1 MYLCTIYNRNKN
13 VNLMNDDQRIAKN
26 SVIRDKGIATR
37 ERHKSM
43 RCRVITAKIVEN
55 KISKEQKESLY
66 GQFRE
71 AKWVYND
78 ILSRS
83 KNGTDIFTLTY
94 KDFDTVTHLDK
105 DGNPVTDELIYLSK
119 RQLQSVIAGVK
130 ENISNLAKAKKKGKA
145 VGSLRF
151 ISEYRAIDLA
161 QYEKSYRVISTTK
174 VKVDKIRKPL
184 YVRGLKQLD
193 NLAGYEFAN
202 AKLIM
207 RPDGIFIGIT
217 VYEEKEEKTG
227 QKPLLGIDMGCETSL
242 TLSNGEKINLSV
254 RETERLKRLQRR
266 LERSKK
272 GSSNRWRLRRR
283 LRKEHLHMQNM
294 RDDMARKVLH
304 MLSSYMIVMQDEQ
317 LQAWQASGHGKKISH
332 GVLGRVKDALM
343 ERPDTYVISKWVPT
357 TKMCRECGEK
367 VELSQQDRVFR
378 CPHCGAEGDRD
389 VHAAENMLWFF
400 GRKETLCVGRTEY
413 NREDFENQIR
423 VIFPRTIRET
433 AKSLVER

>member
-1 MYLCTIYNRNKN
+1 
-13 VNLMNDDQRIAKN
+13 
-26 SVIRDKGIATR
+26 
-37 ERHKSM
+37 
-43 RCRVITAKIVEN
+43 
-55 KISKEQKESLY
+55 
-66 GQFRE
+66 
-71 AKWVYND
+71 
-78 ILSRS
+78 
-83 KNGTDIFTLTY
+83 
-94 KDFDTVTHLDK
+94 
-105 DGNPVTDELIYLSK
+105 
-119 RQLQSVIAGVK
+119 
-130 ENISNLAKAKKKGKA
+130 
-145 VGSLRF
+145 
-151 ISEYRAIDLA
+151 
-161 QYEKSYRVISTTK
+161 
-174 VKVDKIRKPL
+174 
-184 YVRGLKQLD
+184 
-193 NLAGYEFAN
+193 
-202 AKLIM
+202 
-207 RPDGIFIGIT
+207 
-217 VYEEKEEKTG
+217 
-227 QKPLLGIDMGCETSL
+227 MGCETSL

-272 GSSNRWRLRRR
+272 GSCNRWRLRRR

-304 MLSSYMIVMQDEQ
+304 MLSSYRVVMQDEQ
-317 LQAWQASGHGKKISH
+317 LQAWQALGHGKKISH

-367 VELSQQDRVFR
+367 VELSQHDRVFR

-433 AKSLVER
+433 AKSLV